1 MLRCASSLVV
11 AAYDKV
17 RLTPRDSRA
26 LPAGFLRSRP
36 IFETLMTLFGITM
49 NELIALLR
57 PRLLAFKNGSAS
69 RTAGNRRIRYL
80 LFAAI
85 GLAFWVGA
93 FLIFYRVLN
102 YFQGVEEFGDVLARK
117 LLSMVLLTFFSLLI
131 FSSIVASLS
140 KLYLSRDLLLVHS
153 LPVSGGKIFLA
164 RWLESTADSSWMVI
178 LFSLPVFLSYGIIY
192 RAGPF
197 FYATAG
203 MALIPLCLIA
213 SALSALAVVVAA
225 VLLPAGRI
233 RTVFVFFG
241 LLLIMALILTF
252 RFMRPERL
260 VNPETFATLVLYL
273 REMGTPG
280 SPLLPTT
287 WAFDSLN
294 AALSGLKG
302 EAFFHLSL
310 AWSCA
315 AALAFIV
322 TWVAG
327 AFYFA
332 GYTKAQT
339 TAEKLFPFRNGLREN
354 RHRFLER
361 FSGPSWAFAVK
372 EFRTFFR
379 DQTQWPQL
387 FLIAALIIIY
397 LYNFS
402 VLPLGSS
409 PIRTIYLQNIFSFLN
424 VGLAAFVLTAVAA
437 RFVYPA
443 VSFEGDAF
451 WIVRAAPISLR
462 TFLWVK
468 FAVYYLPLLILAEI
482 LIVSSNILLQ
492 VTPFMMAL
500 SVVTVF
506 LMVPGVVALGVGL
519 GAAYPD
525 FQSENPAQS
534 VTSFGGLLFML
545 LAAGFITAVIVLE
558 AGPVYAVFMA
568 GFRGRSLSGL
578 QWVWLVVSFTL
589 VILLCI
595 LAVILPMRLG
605 KRRLKE

>member
-1 MLRCASSLVV
+1 
-11 AAYDKV
+11 
-17 RLTPRDSRA
+17 
-26 LPAGFLRSRP
+26 
-36 IFETLMTLFGITM
+36 M
-49 NELIALLR
+49 NELLALLR
-57 PRLLAFKNGSAS
+57 PRVLSFKNGGDS
-69 RTAGNRRIRYL
+69 RSAGNRRIRYL
-80 LFAAI
+80 LFVAI

-93 FLIFYRVLN
+93 FLVFYRVLN
-102 YFQGVEEFGDVLARK
+102 YFQGIEEFGDVLARK

-131 FSSIVASLS
+131 FSSIVSSLS

-153 LPVSGGKIFLA
+153 LPVGAGRIFLA
-164 RWLESTADSSWMVI
+164 RWLESTVDSSWMVI
-178 LFSLPVFLSYGIIY
+178 VFSLPVFLSYGIVY
-192 RAGPF
+192 QAGPF
-197 FYATAG
+197 FYWTAG

-213 SALSALAVVVAA
+213 SSLSALVVVVAA

-241 LLLIMALILTF
+241 LLLIMVLILAF
-252 RFMRPERL
+252 RMMRPERL

-287 WAFDSLN
+287 WAFDSLS
-294 AALSGLKG
+294 AALAGYRG
-302 EAFFHLSL
+302 ETLFHLSL

-315 AALAFIV
+315 AALAF
-322 TWVAG
+322 VATG
-327 AFYFA
+327 AAKSLYFR

-339 TAEKLFPFRNGLREN
+339 TAERLFPLREGLSGT
-354 RHRFLER
+354 RHRFFER
-361 FSGPSWAFAVK
+361 LSGPAGAFALK
-372 EFRTFFR
+372 EFRIFFR

-387 FLIAALIIIY
+387 FLIAALIVIY

-402 VLPLGSS
+402 VLPLGQAK
-409 PIRTIYLQNIFSFLN
+409 IKTIYLQNIFSFLN
-424 VGLAAFVLTAVAA
+424 MGLAAFVLTAVAA

-468 FAVYYLPLLILAEI
+468 FTVYYLPLLILAEI

-500 SVVTVF
+500 SVITIF

-525 FQSENPAQS
+525 FQSENPSQS

-545 LAAGFITAVIVLE
+545 LAAGFIAAVIVLE

-568 GFRGRSLSGL
+568 GFHGRSLSGL

-589 VILLCI
+589 VVLLCI

-605 KRRLKE
+605 ERRLRG

>member
-1 MLRCASSLVV
+1 
-11 AAYDKV
+11 
-17 RLTPRDSRA
+17 
-26 LPAGFLRSRP
+26 
-36 IFETLMTLFGITM
+36 M
-49 NELIALLR
+49 NELIALIR
-57 PRLLAFKNGSAS
+57 PRLLSFKNGSNS
-69 RTAGNRRIRYL
+69 RSAGNRRIRYL
-80 LFAAI
+80 LFVAI

-102 YFQGVEEFGDVLARK
+102 YFQGIEEFGDVLARK
-117 LLSMVLLTFFSLLI
+117 LLSMVLLTFFSLLL
-131 FSSIVASLS
+131 FSSIVSSLS
-140 KLYLSRDLLLVHS
+140 KLYLSRDLILVHS
-153 LPVSGGKIFLA
+153 LPVAGGKLFLA
-164 RWLESTADSSWMVI
+164 RWLESTADSSWMVMV
-178 LFSLPVFLSYGIIY
+178 FSLPVFLSYGIVY

-197 FYATAG
+197 FYWTAG

-213 SALSALAVVVAA
+213 SALSALVVVVAA

-233 RTVFVFFG
+233 RTVLVFFG
-241 LLLIMALILTF
+241 LLLIMVLILAF
-252 RFMRPERL
+252 RLMRPERL

-294 AALSGLKG
+294 AALLGHKA
-302 EAFFHLSL
+302 ETFFHLSL

-315 AALAFIV
+315 AALAFVV
-322 TWVAG
+322 TWAAG
-327 AFYFA
+327 GLYFA

-339 TAEKLFPFRNGLREN
+339 TAERLFPLREGLSRN
-354 RHRFLER
+354 RHRFFKRL
-361 FSGPSWAFAVK
+361 SGPAGAFAVK

-387 FLIAALIIIY
+387 FLIAALIVIY

-402 VLPLGSS
+402 VLPLGQAK
-409 PIRTIYLQNIFSFLN
+409 IKTIYLQNIFSFLN
-424 VGLAAFVLTAVAA
+424 MGLAAFVLTAVAA

-462 TFLWVK
+462 SFLWVK
-468 FAVYYLPLLILAEI
+468 FSVYYLPLLILAEI

-500 SVVTVF
+500 SVVTIF

-545 LAAGFITAVIVLE
+545 LAAGFIAAVIVLE
-558 AGPVYAVFMA
+558 AGPVYAVFTA
-568 GFRGRSLSGL
+568 GFHGRSLSGL
-578 QWVWLVVSFTL
+578 QWVWLIVSFTL
-589 VILLCI
+589 VVLLCI

-605 KRRLKE
+605 ERRLRG

>member
-1 MLRCASSLVV
+1 
-11 AAYDKV
+11 
-17 RLTPRDSRA
+17 
-26 LPAGFLRSRP
+26 
-36 IFETLMTLFGITM
+36 MTLFGITM

-57 PRLLAFKNGSAS
+57 PRFLSFKNAGDS
-69 RTAGNRRIRYL
+69 RSSGNRRIRYL

-93 FLIFYRVLN
+93 FLMFYRVLT
-102 YFQGVEEFGDVLARK
+102 YFQGIEEFGDVLARK
-117 LLSMVLLTFFSLLI
+117 LLSMVLLTFFSLLV
-131 FSSIVASLS
+131 FSGIVASLS

-164 RWLESTADSSWMVI
+164 RWLESTIDSSWMVI
-178 LFSLPVFLSYGIIY
+178 LFSLPVFLSYGIVY
-192 RAGPF
+192 KAGPF
-197 FYATAG
+197 FYMTAG

-213 SALSALAVVVAA
+213 SAISALVVVIAA

-241 LLLIMALILTF
+241 LLLIVALIAAF
-252 RFMRPERL
+252 RLMRPERL
-260 VNPETFATLVLYL
+260 VNPETFATLLLYL

-280 SPLLPTT
+280 SPFLPTT
-287 WAFDSLN
+287 WASDSLN

-302 EAFFHLSL
+302 EALFHLSL

-315 AALAFIV
+315 AALAIV
-322 TWVAG
+322 ATWVAG
-327 AFYFA
+327 AFYFK

-339 TAEKLFPFRNGLREN
+339 TAEKLFPHKNGLRGTRYPFFEKI
-354 RHRFLER
+354 
-361 FSGPSWAFAVK
+361 SGPAWAFTVK

-387 FLIAALIIIY
+387 FLIAALIAIY

-402 VLPLGSS
+402 VLPLGQSK
-409 PIRTIYLQNIFSFLN
+409 IRTIYLQNIFSFLN
-424 VGLAAFVLTAVAA
+424 MGLAAFVLTAIAA

-451 WIVRAAPISLR
+451 WIVRAAPISLK

-468 FAVYYLPLLILAEI
+468 FAVYGLPLLILAEI
-482 LIVSSNILLQ
+482 LTVSSNILLQ

-506 LMVPGVVALGVGL
+506 LMTPGVVALGVGL

-525 FQSENPAQS
+525 FQSENPAQA

-545 LAAGFITAVIVLE
+545 LAAGFIAAVVVLE
-558 AGPVYAVFMA
+558 AGPVYQVFMA
-568 GFRGRSLSGL
+568 DFHGRSLSGL
-578 QWVWLVVSFTL
+578 QWIWLIVSFAL
-589 VILLCI
+589 VLLLCV
-595 LAVILPMRLG
+595 LAVLLPMRLG
-605 KRRLKE
+605 ERRLRG

>member
-1 MLRCASSLVV
+1 
-11 AAYDKV
+11 
-17 RLTPRDSRA
+17 
-26 LPAGFLRSRP
+26 
-36 IFETLMTLFGITM
+36 M
-49 NELIALLR
+49 NELLALFW
-57 PRLLAFKNGSAS
+57 PRLLSFRNGSFS
-69 RTAGNRRIRYL
+69 RNAGNRRIRYL

-93 FLIFYRVLN
+93 FLIFYRILN
-102 YFQGVEEFGDVLARK
+102 YFQGIEEFGDILARK
-117 LLSMVLLTFFSLLI
+117 LLSMVLLTFFSLLL
-131 FSSIVASLS
+131 FSGIVASLS

-153 LPVSGGKIFLA
+153 LPVSYAKIFLA
-164 RWLESTADSSWMVI
+164 RWLESTVDSSWMVI
-178 LFSLPVFLSYGIIY
+178 IFSLPVLLSYGIVY

-197 FYATAG
+197 FYVTAG
-203 MALIPLCLIA
+203 MAFIPLCLIA
-213 SALSALAVVVAA
+213 SALSALVVVIAAVV
-225 VLLPAGRI
+225 LPAGRI
-233 RTVFVFFG
+233 RILFVVFGLFLVVSLLFVFR
-241 LLLIMALILTF
+241 L
-252 RFMRPERL
+252 MRPERL
-260 VNPETFATLVLYL
+260 VNPESFATLLLYL
-273 REMGTPG
+273 REMGTGG

-287 WAFDSLN
+287 WVFDSLT
-294 AALSGLKG
+294 AALSGVWG
-302 EAFFHLSL
+302 ETFFHLAL

-315 AALAFIV
+315 GALAFFV

-327 AFYFA
+327 FLYFA

-339 TAEKLFPFRNGLREN
+339 SAEKLFPGRLSARPRRG
-354 RHRFLER
+354 RFLPKL
-361 FSGPSWAFAVK
+361 SGPGWAFAVK

-387 FLIAALIIIY
+387 FLITALIVIY

-402 VLPLGSS
+402 VLPLGESK
-409 PIRTIYLQNIFSFLN
+409 IRTIYLQNLFSFLN
-424 VGLAAFVLTAVAA
+424 MGLAAFVLTAVAA

-451 WIVRAAPISLR
+451 WIVQAAPISLK

-468 FAVYYLPLLILAEI
+468 FAAYYLPLLILAEI

-500 SVVTVF
+500 SVVTVA

-545 LAAGFITAVIVLE
+545 LAAGFIATVIILE
-558 AGPVYAVFMA
+558 AGPVYQLFMA
-568 GFRGRSLSGL
+568 DLHGRKLSGL
-578 QWVWLVVSFTL
+578 QWIWLALSFAL
-589 VILLCI
+589 VLLICG

-605 KRRLKE
+605 ERRLRT

>member
-1 MLRCASSLVV
+1 MK
-11 AAYDKV
+11 D
-17 RLTPRDSRA
+17 
-26 LPAGFLRSRP
+26 
-36 IFETLMTLFGITM
+36 LF
-49 NELIALLR
+49 ALLR

-117 LLSMVLLTFFSLLI
+117 LLSMVFLTFFSLLV

-178 LFSLPVFLSYGIIY
+178 LFSLPVFLSYGIVY

-233 RTVFVFFG
+233 RAVFVFFG

-252 RFMRPERL
+252 RLMRPERL

-294 AALSGLKG
+294 AALSGRKG

-315 AALAFIV
+315 AALAFIA

-339 TAEKLFPFRNGLREN
+339 TAERLFPLRNGLRGN

-361 FSGPSWAFAVK
+361 LSGPAWAFAVK

-387 FLIAALIIIY
+387 FLIAALIMIY

-424 VGLAAFVLTAVAA
+424 MGLAAFVLTAVAA

-468 FAVYYLPLLILAEI
+468 FTVYYLPLLILAEI
-482 LIVSSNILLQ
+482 LIVSSNILLE

-545 LAAGFITAVIVLE
+545 LAAGFIALVIVLE

-578 QWVWLVVSFTL
+578 QWVWLVVSFSL
-589 VILLCI
+589 VLLLCI
-595 LAVILPMRLG
+595 LAVLLPMRLG
-605 KRRLKE
+605 ERRLRD